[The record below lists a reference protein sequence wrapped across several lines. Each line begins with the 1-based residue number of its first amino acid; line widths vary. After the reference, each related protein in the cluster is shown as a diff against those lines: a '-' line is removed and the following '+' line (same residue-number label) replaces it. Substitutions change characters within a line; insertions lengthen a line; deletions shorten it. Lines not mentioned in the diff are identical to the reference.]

1 MMLNMKIASFAL
13 AAITAVGST
22 GCVVRARGTVSGP
35 PPAYVEV
42 DEEPPAPRV
51 WITETRPGYVYVQ
64 GRWERRG
71 GRWDWRDGRWE
82 RERANQ
88 GWVDGRWERR
98 GNRHVYVEGRWE
110 ARQGRVRPDPG
121 SSGGVRTDDNVR
133 DHRDN
138 PPPPPQDNGPV
149 IRDHR
154 R

>member
-1 MMLNMKIASFAL
+1 MQKMKITSLALVAAL
-13 AAITAVGST
+13 AAGAT
-22 GCVVRARGTVSGP
+22 GCVVRAQGRVST
-35 PPAYVEV
+35 PAYVEV

-51 WITETRPGYVYVQ
+51 WITDSRPGYVYIQ
-64 GRWERRG
+64 GRWTRHS
-71 GRWDWRDGRWE
+71 GRWDWNDGHWE

-110 ARQGRVRPDPG
+110 ARQGRPVQTNPG
-121 SSGGVRTDDNVR
+121 SSGGVEVR
-133 DHRDN
+133 DHRRDN
-138 PPPPPQDNGPV
+138 PPPPPDNSGPV